1 MTLSAEQRRAL
12 EMLADAGE
20 SGSTLDMLVANR
32 FPAELLADLVS
43 DGLAMM
49 QGETVKVDERTSEII
64 RVMITDAGLSAIEDR
79 APEAKSELRVRTGL
93 RISEGSKRNR
103 LTPSPTAGSRGS
115 DPRPLGPTMGRR
127 PESTC

>member
-1 MTLSAEQRRAL
+1 MTVSAEQRRAL
-12 EMLADAGE
+12 KMLADAGE
-20 SGSTLDMLVANR
+20 GGSTLDMLVANG

-79 APEAKSELRVRTGL
+79 APEAK
-93 RISEGSKRNR
+93 
-103 LTPSPTAGSRGS
+103 
-115 DPRPLGPTMGRR
+115 
-127 PESTC
+127 

>member
-1 MTLSAEQRRAL
+1 MTVSAEQRRAQK
-12 EMLADAGE
+12 MLADAGE
-20 SGSTLDMLVANR
+20 GGSTLDMLVANR

-79 APEAKSELRVRTGL
+79 APEAK
-93 RISEGSKRNR
+93 
-103 LTPSPTAGSRGS
+103 
-115 DPRPLGPTMGRR
+115 
-127 PESTC
+127 

>member
-20 SGSTLDMLVANR
+20 SGSTLDMLVANG
-32 FPAELLADLVS
+32 FPAELLAGLVS
-43 DGLAMM
+43 SGLAMM

-79 APEAKSELRVRTGL
+79 APEAK
-93 RISEGSKRNR
+93 
-103 LTPSPTAGSRGS
+103 
-115 DPRPLGPTMGRR
+115 
-127 PESTC
+127 

>member
-1 MTLSAEQRRAL
+1 
-12 EMLADAGE
+12 MLADAGPR
-20 SGSTLDMLVANR
+20 GRTLDTLIENG

-79 APEAKSELRVRTGL
+79 APEAK
-93 RISEGSKRNR
+93 
-103 LTPSPTAGSRGS
+103 
-115 DPRPLGPTMGRR
+115 
-127 PESTC
+127 

>member
-1 MTLSAEQRRAL
+1 MTVSAERRRAQK
-12 EMLADAGE
+12 MLADAGE
-20 SGSTLDMLVANR
+20 GGSTLDMLVANR

-79 APEAKSELRVRTGL
+79 APEAK
-93 RISEGSKRNR
+93 
-103 LTPSPTAGSRGS
+103 
-115 DPRPLGPTMGRR
+115 
-127 PESTC
+127 

>member
-12 EMLADAGE
+12 EMLADAG
-20 SGSTLDMLVANR
+20 GTLDMLIANG

-64 RVMITDAGLSAIEDR
+64 RVMITDAGRNAIE
-79 APEAKSELRVRTGL
+79 G
-93 RISEGSKRNR
+93 
-103 LTPSPTAGSRGS
+103 
-115 DPRPLGPTMGRR
+115 
-127 PESTC
+127 

>member
-20 SGSTLDMLVANR
+20 SGSTFDMLVANG
-32 FPAELLADLVS
+32 FPAELLAGLVS

-64 RVMITDAGLSAIEDR
+64 RVMITDAGQSAIEDQ
-79 APEAKSELRVRTGL
+79 APEAK
-93 RISEGSKRNR
+93 
-103 LTPSPTAGSRGS
+103 
-115 DPRPLGPTMGRR
+115 
-127 PESTC
+127 

>member
-20 SGSTLDMLVANR
+20 SGSTLDMLVANG
-32 FPAELLADLVS
+32 FPAELLAGLVS

-79 APEAKSELRVRTGL
+79 APEAK
-93 RISEGSKRNR
+93 
-103 LTPSPTAGSRGS
+103 
-115 DPRPLGPTMGRR
+115 
-127 PESTC
+127 

>member
-1 MTLSAEQRRAL
+1 MTVSAEQRRAL
-12 EMLADAGE
+12 KMLADAGE
-20 SGSTLDMLVANR
+20 GGSTLDMLVAHG

-79 APEAKSELRVRTGL
+79 APEAK
-93 RISEGSKRNR
+93 
-103 LTPSPTAGSRGS
+103 
-115 DPRPLGPTMGRR
+115 
-127 PESTC
+127 